1 MRMRAVV
8 TAISIVPAIL
18 CAGEHPAVSLRD
30 FSSVEVKSAG
40 FSVSAATTIGIKG
53 LGGGGDYGWTQ
64 KSDRMF
70 AYGWI
75 INAETRA
82 LVWRMKTSNTSR
94 TDDDRE
100 FEGTV
105 ELPAGKYEV
114 YFAAHSFAYHTA
126 FSNFVIN
133 IDHRSKPPFGSPG
146 TKKPGFFQWFTR
158 WWSDDIAES
167 WAKRSQ
173 RWGIDLSEETPGTIE
188 SGTFTPPLAD
198 PRVFVKATGLG
209 DDANITQAFTL
220 AKTTGLR
227 IRAIGE
233 MSSNDGERSDYGWI
247 VDTETRDRVWEMKR
261 HNTRWAGGAQKNVE
275 SDDTLSLPRGT
286 YVVYFVTDDSHS
298 CDDWN
303 DEPPFDPSGWGITVS
318 VRDPADGKQV
328 KLVPYNEF
336 QNVIM
341 ALTGIRNNEYRTEGF
356 TLKAETRLRVYALGE
371 QSNSR
376 RQMADHA
383 MIINAKTREKVW
395 TMDVDRTVH
404 AGGVSKNR
412 MIDEIITLPQGSYIV
427 VYTSDDSHAYGDW
440 NMDPPKDKERYGVT
454 IMGVGPQFQIGMVER
469 YKEQRDKSII
479 AQIVRV
485 GDDADLTERFT
496 LDKTTRVRIYA
507 VGEGQNREM
516 YDYGWVEAART
527 GNVVW
532 EMTYPMTFHAGG
544 GRKNRMVN
552 MSSMFEKGEYLLR
565 YRSDDSHSSQEW
577 NVDPPDDPQYW
588 GITLYR
594 DDAPAPP
601 TKATRPEVPKTPVPP
616 DEEE

>member
-1 MRMRAVV
+1 
-8 TAISIVPAIL
+8 
-18 CAGEHPAVSLRD
+18 
-30 FSSVEVKSAG
+30 
-40 FSVSAATTIGIKG
+40 
-53 LGGGGDYGWTQ
+53 
-64 KSDRMF
+64 
-70 AYGWI
+70 
-75 INAETRA
+75 
-82 LVWRMKTSNTSR
+82 
-94 TDDDRE
+94 
-100 FEGTV
+100 
-105 ELPAGKYEV
+105 
-114 YFAAHSFAYHTA
+114 
-126 FSNFVIN
+126 
-133 IDHRSKPPFGSPG
+133 
-146 TKKPGFFQWFTR
+146 
-158 WWSDDIAES
+158 
-167 WAKRSQ
+167 
-173 RWGIDLSEETPGTIE
+173 
-188 SGTFTPPLAD
+188 
-198 PRVFVKATGLG
+198 
-209 DDANITQAFTL
+209 
-220 AKTTGLR
+220 
-227 IRAIGE
+227 
-233 MSSNDGERSDYGWI
+233 
-247 VDTETRDRVWEMKR
+247 
-261 HNTRWAGGAQKNVE
+261 
-275 SDDTLSLPRGT
+275 
-286 YVVYFVTDDSHS
+286 VYFVTDDSHS